1 MSNIIND
8 KMKAVVYQ
16 GKEQI
21 SIQEV
26 AIPELT
32 EGEVLIKVHYAGI
45 CGSDLSIYS
54 GKHPRAKAPLIMGH
68 EFTGEVVKTCLPD
81 GAKIKV
87 GDRVTVYPLISCGR
101 CQPCLT
107 GNGHV
112 CRSLKLVG
120 IDCDGGFAEYVKV
133 DADKVFKIPDNMAM
147 DVACLIEPLAVAV
160 HAVRKSTL
168 KAGDTAVV
176 IGGGPIGL
184 LTAMTAR
191 YAGASNVIICEVS
204 PTRIKL
210 AKELGFT
217 VLNSANNPLEEVMAL
232 TDNNGADVVFEAA
245 GAAPTALLATQL
257 VKITGEI
264 VVVGVFKEATP
275 VDLQAVNFR
284 ELKMIGV
291 RVYTPKD
298 YQVAL
303 EMLRNDE
310 SIAKVISHR
319 IKFNE
324 AQRAIDLMIQA
335 ENSMKLLLHP

>member
-1 MSNIIND
+1 
-8 KMKAVVYQ
+8 MKAVVYQ